1 MTNLTQK
8 LVIGAVTL
16 VVGLILGWAVRGVS
30 GYNTSTQS
38 MTSYDSWR
46 VACPA
51 ATQKDVSCEMVQDVL
66 DSQSH
71 SEVAR
76 IAIGKVPGG
85 KTMIDITM
93 PLGVAL
99 EPGVGLVL
107 GTDPKEPMHT
117 AKYRTCTQQGCIVD
131 IPVDDKVQTL
141 LDAGK
146 DGRILFAGANDNK
159 PIAIPLS
166 LKGYG
171 AAKRAYTRDEAKRA
185 SWFWRMWS

>member
-1 MTNLTQK
+1 MTNLSQK

-85 KTMIDITM
+85 KPMIDITM

-131 IPVDDKVQTL
+131 IPIDDKVQTL
-141 LDAGK
+141 LDAG
-146 DGRILFAGANDNK
+146 RSPVIC
-159 PIAIPLS
+159 
-166 LKGYG
+166 
-171 AAKRAYTRDEAKRA
+171 AAA
-185 SWFWRMWS
+185 